1 MIDAEEEDNN
11 AIVNHVKRN
20 DPVMETAKLQQ
31 KVIDNRKYHHTLL
44 ILVNN

>member
-1 MIDAEEEDNN
+1 MIDTEDNN
-11 AIVNHVKRN
+11 ANVNHAKSSN
-20 DPVMETAKLQQ
+20 PVIETAKLQQ